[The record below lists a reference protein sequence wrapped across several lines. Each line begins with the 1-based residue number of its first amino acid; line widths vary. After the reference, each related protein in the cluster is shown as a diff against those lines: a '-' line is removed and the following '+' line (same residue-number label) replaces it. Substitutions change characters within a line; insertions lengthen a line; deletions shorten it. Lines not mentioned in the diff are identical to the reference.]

1 MSGKILKNEK
11 LGGGEMK
18 GEFIEVNGVELF
30 YRQKGQG
37 PPIIM
42 LHGNGENHR
51 IFRQLRNKLSEKR
64 TAYTLDSR
72 DHGRSTQVKVL
83 NYIDMMDDVACFIR
97 KLELHKPALFGFSDG
112 GIVALLL
119 AINHPDMLSG
129 LIVSGANTRPDG
141 VKMIAVVL
149 TKIAYFFTR
158 NQKYKL
164 MLTQPDIKDTELASI
179 VTPTLVLAGRNDLIK
194 EEHTRNIA
202 AHIKDS
208 TLIILEGEN
217 HTSYVVRSEKLEG
230 IIEPFLDGL
239 GII

>member
-1 MSGKILKNEK
+1 
-11 LGGGEMK
+11 MK
-18 GEFIEVNGVELF
+18 GEFIAVNGVELF
-30 YRQKGQG
+30 YRKKGEG

-72 DHGRSTQVKVL
+72 DHGRSSQVQVL
-83 NYIDMMDDVACFIR
+83 NYMDMMEDVVCFIR
-97 KLELHKPALFGFSDG
+97 KLGLHKPALFGFSDG
-112 GIVALLL
+112 GIVGLLL

-141 VKMIAVVL
+141 VKKLAVLL
-149 TKIAYFFTR
+149 TKLAYLFTR
-158 NQKYKL
+158 SQKYKL
-164 MLTQPDIKDTELASI
+164 MLTQPDITDEELESI

-202 AHIKDS
+202 SHIKDS
-208 TLIILEGEN
+208 MLIILEGEN

-239 GII
+239 RPVE